1 MDIRK
6 VLDNTARK
14 FPGKPAVI
22 FKGGGI
28 SFAQLREASLR
39 LANALAANG
48 AQKGD
53 KIAIYLPNCPEYV
66 YSYLACFYL
75 GCVGVP
81 LDFMLKADELI
92 SCLEHS
98 EAKILIRSEEHT

>member
-6 VLDNTARK
+6 VLENTAKR
-14 FPGKPAVI
+14 FPEKPAII
-22 FKGGGI
+22 FKGEAI
-28 SFAQLREASLR
+28 SFARLREMSLR
-39 LANALAANG
+39 LANALRTNG

-66 YSYLACFYL
+66 YSYLAWFHL

-81 LDFMLKADELI
+81 LDFMLKTAELT

-98 EAKILIRSEEHT
+98 EARILIASQQND

>member
-6 VLDNTARK
+6 ILDNTAKK
-14 FPGKPAVI
+14 FSEKPAII
-22 FKGGGI
+22 FKGEAI
-28 SFAQLREASLR
+28 SFAQLRETSLR

-66 YSYLACFYL
+66 YSYLACFHL

-98 EAKILIRSEEHT
+98 EAKILIASQI

>member
-1 MDIRK
+1 M
-6 VLDNTARK
+6 
-14 FPGKPAVI
+14 FPEKPVII
-22 FKGGGI
+22 FKGEAI
-28 SFAQLREASLR
+28 SFAQLRETSLR
-39 LANALAANG
+39 LANALSSNG
-48 AQKGD
+48 ARKGD

-98 EAKILIRSEEHT
+98 EAKILIASQQSDVSF